1 MNRTIDLVYGQT
13 GMGKTVWTKQH
24 LKKQKRVICLD
35 PIEEYEGTRFEDL
48 EKLLDFTEKYR
59 SFYCCYSVV
68 PDFGLLC
75 QVALAVGN
83 CVLVVEESQRVV
95 PPRLNPPG
103 AFEDVIY
110 RGRHSQVSVILISQR
125 PTTLHIAARSQWTR
139 LISFRQTEPADANWI
154 KQTSGFDLPLKDLGP
169 LQYYDVSPGAYE
181 KKELDVPWK
190 SARMKALGDSRAG
203 DSGTPAI
210 APDRGGR

>member
-1 MNRTIDLVYGQT
+1 MMNRTITLVYGQT

-24 LKKQKRVICLD
+24 LRGQKRIICLD
-35 PIEEYEGTRFEDL
+35 PIEEYEGVRFEDL
-48 EKLLDFTEKYR
+48 EKLLDYTETYR

-75 QVALAVGN
+75 QVALAVRD

-95 PPRLNPPG
+95 PPRMTPPG

-110 RGRHSQVSVILISQR
+110 RGRHSRVSVVLVSQR

-139 LISFRQTEPADANWI
+139 LVSFRQTEPADYKWI
-154 KQTSGFDLPLKDLGP
+154 ENTAGFALDLAGLEPLH
-169 LQYYDVSPGAYE
+169 YFDVTPGAWA
-181 KKELDVPWK
+181 KKVLDVPWK
-190 SARMKALGDSRAG
+190 SARIKAPGDSR
-203 DSGTPAI
+203 TPTM